1 MQDYI
6 YNKVFDT
13 PSNLPVSKNEN
24 NETSTTG
31 LKDVNEKRKTL
42 LIEK

>member
-6 YNKVFDT
+6 YNKVFNS
-13 PSNLPVSKNEN
+13 PSNSPASKSEN
-24 NETSTTG
+24 NETSTSEI
-31 LKDVNEKRKTL
+31 KDVNEKRKTF

>member
-6 YNKVFDT
+6 YNKVFDSQLNS
-13 PSNLPVSKNEN
+13 PASKKEN
-24 NETSTTG
+24 NKTSTTG